1 MFLTKMSLPRRTF
14 LRGVGATLGLP
25 LLDAM
30 VPAAT
35 ALAQTAARPPR
46 RFAAAYS
53 PNGMIMSHWTPA
65 ASGTGFDLPLIL
77 KPLEAFR
84 DQLVVVS
91 GLNAGPQREGGH
103 ALAQPC
109 WLTGILHPKQT
120 EGYDLEAATTID
132 QALAAQYGTDT
143 LFRSLEI
150 TAEDFTTQVGSCEVG
165 FSCAYLN
172 TISWRT
178 PTQPLPMELNPRL
191 VFERMFGGGLGS
203 PRAARRAA
211 AQPPERARHGGRRGP
226 AAAGPSDA
234 RRPRPDGRLPAEHP
248 RDRAAPRAHRAA
260 ERRVGRRA
268 PTRRSACPT
277 TTRIT
282 SA

>member
-65 ASGTGFDLPLIL
+65 ASGTSFDLPLIL

-120 EGYDLEAATTID
+120 EGYDLEASTTID
-132 QALAAQYGTDT
+132 QVLATQYGNDDAVPLARDHGRGLHDPGRLVRGRLQLRLPEHHLLAHADAAAADGAQPAARLRAHVRRRARLAA
-143 LFRSLEI
+143 S
-150 TAEDFTTQVGSCEVG
+150 S
-165 FSCAYLN
+165 
-172 TISWRT
+172 
-178 PTQPLPMELNPRL
+178 
-191 VFERMFGGGLGS
+191 
-203 PRAARRAA
+203 
-211 AQPPERARHGGRRGP
+211 
-226 AAAGPSDA
+226 
-234 RRPRPDGRLPAEHP
+234 
-248 RDRAAPRAHRAA
+248 APRACATAGACSTWWPARPGSCRA
-260 ERRVGRRA
+260 V
-268 PTRRSACPT
+268 
-277 TTRIT
+277 
-282 SA
+282 